1 MLNKKNNNY
10 SKNETATI
18 FWHHIHLLIIALND
32 YIDDIEESILNP
44 ELKLNNKHN
53 LDKLNQYHNMTLEM
67 ISIINDEQKEY
78 IKLHTLFDNKDF
90 FNMFKKEMKNELVF
104 KRIKEYL
111 FVYKN
116 LL

>member
-1 MLNKKNNNY
+1 MLNKKDSNY
-10 SKNETATI
+10 SINETATI
-18 FWHHIHLLIIALND
+18 FWHHIHLLIFALND

-44 ELKLNNKHN
+44 GLRLNNKYH
-53 LDKLNQYHNMTLEM
+53 LDKLNQYHTMTLEM
-67 ISIINDEQKEY
+67 INILNDEQKEY
-78 IKLHTLFDNKDF
+78 IKLYTLFDEKDF